1 MIKRRLSNE
10 ASISS
15 VIDEIIQRNNLEKG
29 LNEVAAKKAWKDI
42 MGNGVNSYTEEVQ
55 LKNKVLF
62 VTLTSSIVRAELSLG
77 KDKIIAMLK
86 EELGKEIVENIV
98 FR

>member
-29 LNEVAAKKAWKDI
+29 LNEVATKKAWKDI
-42 MGNGVNSYTEEVQ
+42 MGNGVNSYTNEVQ
-55 LKNKVLF
+55 LKNS
-62 VTLTSSIVRAELSLG
+62 TLYISLSSSIVRAELSLG
-77 KDKIIAMLK
+77 KEKIIKMMN
-86 EELGKEIVENIV
+86 EELGKNLIENII

>member
-15 VIDEIIQRNNLEKG
+15 VIEEIIKRNNLEKG
-29 LNEVAAKKAWKDI
+29 LNEVDAKKAWKDI
-42 MGNGVNSYTEEVQ
+42 MGNGVNSYTNEVQ
-55 LKNKVLF
+55 LKNKVLY
-62 VTLTSSIVRAELSLG
+62 VSLTSSIVRAELSLG
-77 KDKIIAMLK
+77 KDKIMTMMN
-86 EELGKEIVENIV
+86 EELGKNIIENII